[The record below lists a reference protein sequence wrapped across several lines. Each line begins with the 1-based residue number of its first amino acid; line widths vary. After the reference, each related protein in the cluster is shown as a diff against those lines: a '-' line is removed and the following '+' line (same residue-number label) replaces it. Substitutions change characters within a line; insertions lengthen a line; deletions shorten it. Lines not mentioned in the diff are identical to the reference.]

1 MIPLPHPL
9 TAPRLDPSAA
19 LRAWPLALACLAL
32 MAPQEG
38 RAQATGVPS
47 AGQLLEEARRPPPPA
62 LPAKTAPSLVD
73 APARPTVTLPEGVTV
88 APTGFRISG
97 ATSFPAAT
105 LAELVQPWVGRRLDI
120 QGLNDAAGA
129 ITRHYQGAGHLL
141 SYAYLPAQRVADG
154 VIEIAVLEGRLDA
167 VQIVAAQDT
176 RLRDS
181 VVQAYTAKLVDST
194 PVLQSEV
201 ERALL
206 MLNDIP
212 GVAARAAFTP
222 GASTGAAEMVV
233 SVAEDEPLE
242 VRAEI
247 NNHGTRST
255 GVLRAGLGLQLRD
268 VFGWGDSISARGLVS
283 RGGGLVSGTLA
294 ASLPMGGEGWKW
306 GASLTRLR
314 YELAGDFRALGGVGT
329 ADALGLDAS
338 YALRRSLDTNVTARA
353 SYEHKRLRDEL
364 QQLLDTLVIK
374 RNDVYELSFSFDD
387 RDAIGGTSAGS
398 LALAF
403 GSLQQRDTREPWR
416 RLSAQLARQ
425 QALFGPLSLYLRAT
439 GQTTGSPLD
448 SSEKLALAGPGAV
461 RAYAAGEATVDRGAV
476 TTVELR
482 YAHDYLGGGLVWS
495 VFHDQAKGEVSRAQV
510 GLPGN
515 RLSLHGS
522 GLAMSWSG
530 SGLGLNA
537 ALAWRGSRL
546 PTVDGA
552 DPSPRV
558 ILQLFYTP

>member
-1 MIPLPHPL
+1 
-9 TAPRLDPSAA
+9 
-19 LRAWPLALACLAL
+19 
-32 MAPQEG
+32 
-38 RAQATGVPS
+38 
-47 AGQLLEEARRPPPPA
+47 
-62 LPAKTAPSLVD
+62 
-73 APARPTVTLPEGVTV
+73 
-88 APTGFRISG
+88 
-97 ATSFPAAT
+97 
-105 LAELVQPWVGRRLDI
+105 
-120 QGLNDAAGA
+120 
-129 ITRHYQGAGHLL
+129 
-141 SYAYLPAQRVADG
+141 
-154 VIEIAVLEGRLDA
+154 
-167 VQIVAAQDT
+167 
-176 RLRDS
+176 
-181 VVQAYTAKLVDST
+181 VQAYIGKLVDSS
-194 PVLQSEV
+194 PVLQPEV

-242 VRAEI
+242 LRAEI

-283 RGGGLVSGTLA
+283 RGG
-294 ASLPMGGEGWKW
+294 
-306 GASLTRLR
+306 ASLTRLR

-329 ADALGLDAS
+329 ADALALDAS
-338 YALRRSLDTNVTARA
+338 YALRRSIDTNVTARA

-374 RNDVYELSFSFDD
+374 RNDIYELAFSFDD

-403 GSLQQRDTREPWR
+403 GSLQQGDTREPWR

-495 VFHDQAKGEVSRAQV
+495 VFHDQAKGEISRAQV

-522 GLAMSWSG
+522 GLALSWSG
-530 SGLGLNA
+530 SGVGVNA

-558 ILQLFYTP
+558 ILQVFYTP